1 MDILAT
7 RQQRAY
13 LAVGL
18 LFVAVIGGLSLLTSI
33 NDPKINLIGGVTYL
47 SALASS
53 AITLLAVNVAT
64 YKHR

>member
-33 NDPKINLIGGVTYL
+33 NDPKINLIGGVAYL